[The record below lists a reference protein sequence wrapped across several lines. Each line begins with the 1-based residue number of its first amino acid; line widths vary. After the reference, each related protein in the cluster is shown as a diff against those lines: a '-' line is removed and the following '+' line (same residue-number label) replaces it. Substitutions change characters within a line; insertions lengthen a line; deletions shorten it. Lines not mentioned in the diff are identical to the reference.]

1 MSLCDAPP
9 RVDSRAIGLLDD
21 ASREAA
27 RVWGDVRAA
36 VEAGTPPMGLAAG
49 DRPLAD
55 VEVLAGALASCEY
68 LVAARM
74 EAAAAAGCLPF
85 GERGGLL
92 AARGWSVSASRRL
105 SRCAALAGRFASLT
119 AAWSAGIIT
128 SEHIDPLARVADR
141 FSDEEL
147 EAVVQGLEP
156 HWGAWSPSAVGRFV
170 AAAQRMLH
178 PPSDPSPDEADAHGA
193 RSLAFSVLGDS
204 VLIAG
209 ELPRVEGELVM
220 AAIDAL
226 ADRLRSTA
234 DHVPAGARRAD
245 ALVQLVNDAHAAGAL
260 PTRGGL
266 PVALTVTLDTTAA
279 GDALWRT
286 SRGHLLTQAEARWA
300 ACDAAVTPVLTS
312 TGGCGEPAGLGFD
325 LDPTQAAPGQPTPGL
340 PTPGQPTAAGRI
352 AALAATLFDTRI
364 PLDVG
369 RTQRTATA
377 AQRRAVAVRD
387 GGCIIPGCAVPAEAC
402 QVHHLQEW
410 ADGGSTDLANLASL
424 CWAHHRQVDLG
435 QWTIR
440 PCPPAMR
447 PPPQEPGAP
456 PGTPWPG
463 NRGAPFAIVRVPAA
477 QRSSDSSSWRSYG
490 VSW

>member
-1 MSLCDAPP
+1 MSTCEAPP
-9 RVDSRAIGLLDD
+9 RPVDERAVGLLGD

-27 RVWGDVRAA
+27 RVWSDVRAA
-36 VEAGTPPMGLAAG
+36 VEAGTPSMGLAAG

-68 LVAARM
+68 LVATRM
-74 EAAAAAGCLPF
+74 VAAAAAGCLPL

-92 AARGWSVSASRRL
+92 AARGWSVTVSRRL
-105 SRCAALAGRFASLT
+105 SRCAALAGRFASLA

-141 FSDEEL
+141 FSEAEL
-147 EAVVQGLEP
+147 AAVVEGLEP
-156 HWGAWSPSAVGRFV
+156 HWGAWSPSAIARFV
-170 AAAQRMLH
+170 VAAQRMLH
-178 PPSDPSPDEADAHGA
+178 PPADPTPNEADAYEC

-204 VLIAG
+204 VLISG

-220 AAIDAL
+220 TAIDAL

-234 DHVPAGARRAD
+234 DHVPPGARRAD
-245 ALVQLVNDAHAAGAL
+245 AFVQLVNDAHAAGAL

-266 PVALTVTLDTTAA
+266 PVALTVTLDRTAS
-279 GDALWRT
+279 GDALWQT

-300 ACDAAVTPVLTS
+300 ACDAAVTPVLMS
-312 TGGCGEPAGLGFD
+312 TGACGASVGPVPE
-325 LDPTQAAPGQPTPGL
+325 LDPMNATA
-340 PTPGQPTAAGRI
+340 GQPTAAERI

-369 RTQRTATA
+369 RTQRTATT
-377 AQRRAVAVRD
+377 AQRRALAMRD
-387 GGCIIPGCAVPAEAC
+387 GGCIIPGCGVPAEAC
-402 QVHHLQEW
+402 QIHHLQEW
-410 ADGGSTDLANLASL
+410 ADGGSTDLDNLASL

-440 PCPPAMR
+440 PCDPALRPPAR
-447 PPPQEPGAP
+447 EPGAP
-456 PGTPWPG
+456 PGTEWPA
-463 NRGAPFAIVRVPAA
+463 NRGAPFTVVRVP
-477 QRSSDSSSWRSYG
+477 RRSWRL
-490 VSW
+490 